1 MAIDKTVQAIFDK
14 AMYLIDAQNES
25 TGSTT
30 SADTKEYRVRTVGIL
45 NNLLD
50 VVYPASATYP
60 DDDTGRP
67 ALDDIYSFEDELDL
81 DPRILRD
88 VLPNG
93 LAAHLLSEENPSLAE
108 YFQQLFEE
116 HLEAARAGVRAT
128 FESVDDAMPYGGIE
142 YGRFSRWF

>member
-14 AMYLIDAQNES
+14 AIYLIDAQNES
-25 TGSTT
+25 TGYTM
-30 SADTKEYRVRTVGIL
+30 SADTKEYRVRTIGIL

-50 VVYPASATYP
+50 VVYPASATDPYEG
-60 DDDTGRP
+60 TGRP

>member
-25 TGSTT
+25 TGATT
-30 SADTKEYRVRTVGIL
+30 SGDTKEYRVRTIGIL
-45 NNLLD
+45 NNLID
-50 VVYPASATYP
+50 IVYPASATYP
-60 DDDTGRP
+60 DEQEGRP
-67 ALDDIYSFEDELDL
+67 ALDDIVDFSDSLDL
-81 DPRILRD
+81 DPLILRD

-116 HLEAARAGVRAT
+116 HLERARSGVRSK
-128 FESVDDAMPYGGIE
+128 FESVDDALPYGGIE
-142 YGRFSRWF
+142 YCQFSRWF

>member
-14 AMYLIDAQNES
+14 AIYLIDAQNES

-67 ALDDIYSFEDELDL
+67 ALDDIYGFEDELDL

-116 HLEAARAGVRAT
+116 HLEAARDGVRAM

>member
-1 MAIDKTVQAIFDK
+1 MAIDRTVQAVFDK
-14 AMYLIDAQNES
+14 AIYLIDAQNES
-25 TGSTT
+25 TGST
-30 SADTKEYRVRTVGIL
+30 SSSDTKEYRVRTIGIL

-60 DDDTGRP
+60 KDEGRP
-67 ALDDIYSFEDELDL
+67 ALDDIQGFDDELDL

-116 HLEAARAGVRAT
+116 HLEAARRGVRGV
-128 FESVDDAMPYGGIE
+128 FESVDDALPYGGIE
-142 YGRFSRWF
+142 YGRFSSWF

>member
-30 SADTKEYRVRTVGIL
+30 SADTKEYRVRTIGIL

-60 DDDTGRP
+60 DDNAGRP